1 MPTTP
6 PGILSP
12 QHRAKVHQK
21 QNNANDA
28 SGKMIF
34 QTTMST
40 KPSDI
45 LSPQHRIN
53 AIPRASDDRNLSN
66 YDDFSSIWMQSILS
80 YEKEENDNAA
90 RKDLSNFI
98 ELPGHLVHPHAQ
110 RHLKRI
116 NKTNSSKQNHE
127 RRHIRE
133 MRNALLGASKQPR
146 TKRSVPKSSLEGP
159 LPYVEANTKI
169 SRVLKHMKLKTN
181 KEDMQASRLDEFYK
195 LVARETAAATVLQS
209 ACRRVL
215 ATACVRQ
222 LVLETSKATK
232 IQCFVRQFI
241 ARRVLRELQRI
252 KRDATLIILRT
263 IQLYVARCRRRK
275 QIKLEHNAA
284 VICQSTVRMHFA
296 KRMLASMKLQHSWE
310 VNQNRW
316 KALSLRLAFADM
328 RVNFYARQIQCIVR
342 RRLAQKR
349 VTLMHAEH
357 SRAALKIQCCW
368 RRFNAQLRN
377 RDLLYERAIE
387 QHCNKIRIITSEHNY
402 WAQRVED
409 LKNSAKLKIKADT
422 ELQHATLLEERRQKY
437 EEIHSLETHFE
448 DQFNLLQQI
457 SPQEVEGGWE
467 EQVKH
472 NLADTR
478 ERITNAKLD
487 MTFRIQVKLKSVEK
501 MLDAILS
508 NEKEADDS
516 VSHWGK
522 WRQAEQ
528 DALWNFQRQHDDEV
542 AEKERRKSI
551 INEQMRWTV
560 KFYSAS
566 GKPDKRKPLI
576 AGSDS
581 VNKRNERIE
590 ELTSAAALQIS
601 KQQEIIHLSRTWNPF
616 QRMMDQ
622 FNEGSLLNGLIAA
635 QENAAQY
642 SNPGILHQG
651 FQNKLK
657 YGHHDGPRLN
667 HFPQQLPW
675 HLLRKVRDEQK
686 EVDCVTQNKF

>member
-1 MPTTP
+1 MKTTKITMPTTP
-6 PGILSP
+6 SDAISP
-12 QHRAKVHQK
+12 QRR
-21 QNNANDA
+21 
-28 SGKMIF
+28 
-34 QTTMST
+34 T
-40 KPSDI
+40 
-45 LSPQHRIN
+45 N
-53 AIPRASDDRNLSN
+53 AIPRASGERNLSN
-66 YDDFSSIWMQSILS
+66 YDDFSSIWIQSFLS
-80 YEKEENDNAA
+80 YEQDKNDNAA

-116 NKTNSSKQNHE
+116 NKTNSPKKIHE
-127 RRHIRE
+127 RRHIKE
-133 MRNALLGASKQPR
+133 MQNALLGSSKQQT
-146 TKRSVPKSSLEGP
+146 TKRSVPKSSMEGP

-209 ACRRVL
+209 SCRRVL
-215 ATACVRQ
+215 ATAYVSQ
-222 LVLETSKATK
+222 LALETSKATR

-241 ARRVLRELQRI
+241 ARRVLQELQRA
-252 KRDATLIILRT
+252 KRNATLIILRT

-275 QIKLEHNAA
+275 QLKLEHNAA

-296 KRMLASMKLQHSWE
+296 KRILVSMKLQYSWE

-342 RRLAQKR
+342 RRIAQKR
-349 VTLMHAEH
+349 VAVMYAEH
-357 SRAALKIQCCW
+357 SNAALKIQCCW
-368 RRFNAQLRN
+368 RRFDAQLRY
-377 RDLLYERAIE
+377 RDLLYERSIE
-387 QHCNKIRIITSEHNY
+387 EHCNKIRIITSEYNY
-402 WAQRVED
+402 WAQRFED
-409 LKNSAKLKIKADT
+409 LKSPAKLKIKADM
-422 ELQHATLLEERRQKY
+422 ELQHANLMEERRMKY
-437 EEIHSLETHFE
+437 EEIRSLETHFE

-467 EQVKH
+467 EQVKL

-478 ERITNAKLD
+478 ERITTAKLD
-487 MTFRIQVKLKSVEK
+487 MLFRIQVKLKSVEK
-501 MLDAILS
+501 KLDAIQS

-516 VSHWGK
+516 VNHWGG

-551 INEQMRWTV
+551 IDEQMRWTV

-576 AGSDS
+576 VGSNSD
-581 VNKRNERIE
+581 NMKNQRID
-590 ELTSAAALQIS
+590 ELSSAAALQIS
-601 KQQEIIHLSRTWNPF
+601 KQQEIIHLSKTWTPF

-622 FNEGSLLNGLIAA
+622 FNGGSLLDGLT
-635 QENAAQY
+635 QGQDGDVQY
-642 SNPGILHQG
+642 SHHNMAHPAIRNTMNDGYVAGAKLNP
-651 FQNKLK
+651 
-657 YGHHDGPRLN
+657 
-667 HFPQQLPW
+667 FPQQLPW
-675 HLLRKVRDEQK
+675 HLLKEVRDEQK
-686 EVDCVTQNKF
+686 EIDCVTNNKLF